1 MKEQAFE
8 FYLKSDPKITSE
20 LGIKTRLRQANEAEA
35 ILKKPLDVVVADDDT
50 MYEALL
56 ELQKHETSIRGQMQ
70 NALRKYYIFC
80 NGKEFPRKKR
90 YHSLKH
96 P

>member
-1 MKEQAFE
+1 MREKAFD
-8 FYLKSDPKITSE
+8 FYLRSDPNITSDM
-20 LGIKTRLRQANEAEA
+20 GITSRLRHANEAES
-35 ILKKPLDVVVADDDT
+35 ILKISLDVVVADDDM

-56 ELQKHETSIRGQMQ
+56 ELKKHETSPRGQKQ

-80 NGKEFPRKKR
+80 NGKEFPRMAR
-90 YHSLKH
+90 YHSIKH